1 MRRLDPVKHEE
12 KRQEI
17 LAAAKACFAR
27 EGFHGASIA
36 DICAQAGISP
46 GHLYHY
52 FPGKEAI
59 LDAIGAAALKEGA
72 RQFGELV
79 ESGNALSAIGTVIEE
94 AKRRNLRAD
103 FILFL
108 ELAAETHRNPK
119 LAKMLREMSRSTRSI
134 LAEFLKKG
142 QANGLIDP
150 GLDPETAA
158 TILFGILDG
167 ARMMTVRD
175 PKLDMAQILDTIK
188 LLVRRFLQPPSSNA
202 SASSQN

>member
-27 EGFHGASIA
+27 EGFRGASIA
-36 DICAQAGISP
+36 DICAEAGISP

-59 LDAIGAAALKEGA
+59 LDAIGAASLKEGA

-79 ESGNALSAIGTVIEE
+79 ESGNALAAIGTVIEE
-94 AKRRNLRAD
+94 AKRHNLRAD

-119 LAKMLREMSRSTRSI
+119 LAKTLREMSRSTRVI
-134 LAEFLKKG
+134 LADFLKKG
-142 QANGLIDP
+142 QAG
-150 GLDPETAA
+150 GLDRSRARSRNRRHHPVRDSRRRADD
-158 TILFGILDG
+158 DG
-167 ARMMTVRD
+167 ARSQAGHGAD
-175 PKLDMAQILDTIK
+175 P
-188 LLVRRFLQPPSSNA
+188 
-202 SASSQN
+202 

>member
-27 EGFHGASIA
+27 EGFRGASIA
-36 DICAQAGISP
+36 DICAEAGISP

-59 LDAIGAAALKEGA
+59 LDAIGAAALEEGA

-79 ESGNALSAIGTVIEE
+79 TSGNALSAIGTVIEE
-94 AKRRNLRAD
+94 AKRRDLRAD
-103 FILFL
+103 FVLFL
-108 ELAAETHRNPK
+108 ELAAETRRNPK
-119 LAKMLREMSRSTRSI
+119 LAKTLREMSRNTRLI
-134 LAEFLKKG
+134 LADFLKKG
-142 QANGLIDP
+142 QAGGLIDP
-150 GLDPETAA
+150 ALDPEIAA
-158 TILFGILDG
+158 AILFGILDG
-167 ARMMTVRD
+167 ARMMTIRD

-188 LLVRRFLQPPSSNA
+188 ILVRRFLQPQA
-202 SASSQN
+202 A